1 MTGELAGRLPG
12 KSAIVTG
19 AASGV
24 GAGIAR
30 RFAVEGAR
38 VVVNDLDAD
47 GAQHIAAE
55 IVASGGTAL
64 ACAGD
69 VSRDADVARLV
80 AAAIEG
86 FGGLDVVVNNAGTTH
101 RNQPMLDVPEAMF
114 DRIYAVNVKS
124 LFLTA
129 KHAVPH
135 FRAQRRGVFI
145 TIASTAGVRPRP
157 GLTWYNGSKG
167 AAIVTSRS
175 MAAEL
180 APDNIRVNVINPVA
194 GETGLLADFMGEDTP
209 QRRAQFIASIP
220 LGRLS
225 QPATV
230 AHVANFDIAAVFF
243 ASDEASFIT
252 GTCLEVDG
260 GRCI

>member
-1 MTGELAGRLPG
+1 MRL
-12 KSAIVTG
+12 KDKIAIVTG
-19 AASGV
+19 AGSGF

-30 RFAVEGAR
+30 RFASEGAK
-38 VVVNDLDAD
+38 VVVNDLRED
-47 GAQHIAAE
+47 GAQRTVDEIARD
-55 IVASGGTAL
+55 GGRAI

-69 VSRDADVARLV
+69 VSKDADVARLV
-80 AAAIEG
+80 ASAIDA
-86 FGGLDVVVNNAGTTH
+86 FGRLDIVVNNAGTTH

-114 DRIYAVNVKS
+114 DRIYQVNVKS
-124 LFLTA
+124 LYLTA

-135 FRAQRRGVFI
+135 FRAQKRGAFI

-180 APDNIRVNVINPVA
+180 APHNIRVNVINPVA

-209 QRRAQFIASIP
+209 QKRAQFIATIP

-225 QPATV
+225 QPTDIAT
-230 AHVANFDIAAVFF
+230 AAVFF

-252 GTCLEVDG
+252 GACLEVDG

>member
-1 MTGELAGRLPG
+1 MRLDH
-12 KSAIVTG
+12 KIAIVTG
-19 AASGV
+19 AASGF
-24 GAGIAR
+24 GAGISHRYAQ
-30 RFAVEGAR
+30 EGAR
-38 VVVNDLDAD
+38 VVVNDVNMPGAD
-47 GAQHIAAE
+47 RVAAE
-55 IVASGGTAL
+55 IRSAGGRAA

-69 VSRDADVARLV
+69 VSVDADVARLV
-80 AAAIEG
+80 QFALTE

-101 RNQPMLDVPEAMF
+101 RNQPMLDVPEEVF
-114 DRIYAVNVKS
+114 DRIYRVNVKS
-124 LFLTA
+124 LYLTA
-129 KHAVPH
+129 RHAVPH
-135 FRAQRRGVFI
+135 FRAQRNGAFI

-180 APDNIRVNVINPVA
+180 ARDNIRVNVINPVA
-194 GETGLLADFMGEDTP
+194 GETAMLADFMGEDTP
-209 QRRAQFIASIP
+209 EKRAQFIATIP

-225 QPATV
+225 LPTDIAT
-230 AHVANFDIAAVFF
+230 AAVFF

-252 GTCLEVDG
+252 GACLEVDG